1 MTNPTCFHSFP
12 NDNHVDDAGT
22 QTTEWMNMSQFL
34 TFNKA
39 ISNELA
45 CPLLQEE
52 GEMGRECDVVH
63 FHYKHYK
70 SIKITHKYHFIIWTT
85 LIERTKVRN
94 HIDKLVLIHLV
105 STFPPFPEMHLLIQP
120 VQFSIHSLH
129 DVTNTLKNPINLFRT
144 VSKVCHFFSIS
155 SSNFINRNN
164 QSR

>member
-1 MTNPTCFHSFP
+1 MTNPSCFHSFP

-34 TFNKA
+34 TFYKA

-45 CPLLQEE
+45 CQLLQEE
-52 GEMGRECDVVH
+52 DEMGRECDVVH
-63 FHYKHYK
+63 FHSKHSK
-70 SIKITHKYHFIIWTT
+70 SIKITHKYHFITWTT
-85 LIERTKVRN
+85 LVERSKVRN
-94 HIDKLVLIHLV
+94 HIDKLVPIHHV

-129 DVTNTLKNPINLFRT
+129 DVMNTLNNPINLFRT
-144 VSKVCHFFSIS
+144 LSKVCHFFSIS
-155 SSNFINRNN
+155 SSNLISSIN